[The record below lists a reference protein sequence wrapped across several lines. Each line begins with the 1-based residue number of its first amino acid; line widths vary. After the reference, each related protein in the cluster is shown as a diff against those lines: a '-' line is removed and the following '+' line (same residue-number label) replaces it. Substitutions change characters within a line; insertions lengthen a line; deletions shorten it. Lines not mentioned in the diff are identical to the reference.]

1 MALSSVTN
9 SPHLTVII
17 LTRNEEKH
25 IERALASVAKIA
37 ARCYIIDSG
46 STDRTREIA
55 ADFGAIVLQNPWINY
70 ATQFNWALAQLPE
83 DTQWVLRLDADE
95 YVTSELAFEVVE
107 KLEAL
112 GDEIAAINVSRSMH
126 FLGRRIR
133 WGGIFPVRIVRL
145 FRFGKGYCE
154 NRWMDEHIIVEGEV
168 VDFAG
173 EIIDDNLNALTWWSE
188 KHNQYASREVIDLLN
203 LDYHFM
209 PRETVANLGKRQ
221 QVGWKR
227 WIKENIYAR
236 SPIGLRALLYFLYR
250 YIFRLG
256 FLDGREGTAFH
267 FLQGFWYR
275 YLVDMKYHE
284 VRLDMAKRN
293 VDAQEAILEVLGIDL
308 SSQVSRKS

>member
-1 MALSSVTN
+1 
-9 SPHLTVII
+9 
-17 LTRNEEKH
+17 
-25 IERALASVAKIA
+25 
-37 ARCYIIDSG
+37 
-46 STDRTREIA
+46 
-55 ADFGAIVLQNPWINY
+55 
-70 ATQFNWALAQLPE
+70 
-83 DTQWVLRLDADE
+83 
-95 YVTSELAFEVVE
+95 
-107 KLEAL
+107 
-112 GDEIAAINVSRSMH
+112 
-126 FLGRRIR
+126 
-133 WGGIFPVRIVRL
+133 
-145 FRFGKGYCE
+145 
-154 NRWMDEHIIVEGEV
+154 MDEHIIVEGEV